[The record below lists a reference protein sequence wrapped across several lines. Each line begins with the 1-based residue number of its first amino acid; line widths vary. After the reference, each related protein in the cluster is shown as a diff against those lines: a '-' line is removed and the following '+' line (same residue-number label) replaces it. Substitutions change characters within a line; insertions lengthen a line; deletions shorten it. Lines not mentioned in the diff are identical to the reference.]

1 MALLVIGSD
10 RAQSFAETARSFAP
24 DRDIRLHGA
33 HGAED
38 EVEYALAWQPPVGAL
53 KTFPNLKLIVSVGA
67 GVDHLFR
74 DRELPA
80 VPVSRYVDPD
90 LTTRM
95 TEYIVLHTLL
105 HTRRLTEYQSQQRNT
120 TWRYL
125 PEATASQ
132 VRVGIMGLGVLG
144 QAAAT
149 ALLRLGYQVRGWS
162 RSAKSVDG
170 VACFASTEGLDAFLD
185 ETDIL
190 AVLLPLTPATEG
202 LIDRSVLKRLSRSGR
217 HPRMP
222 GPVLINAGRG
232 KLQVERWKAEE
243 LGLVHA
249 RVPGKRPL
257 PRKGEREAAIVGA
270 VLTIIR
276 DQARILRAAGTPG
289 KGDSDCDCG
298 EESPEHAADPVGW
311 HQTEFAAQELE
322 CLAKR
327 IEDACG

>member
-170 VACFASTEGLDAFLD
+170 VACFAGTEGLDAFLD

-232 KLQVERWKAEE
+232 KLQVEADILAALEAGE
-243 LGLVHA
+243 LYAASLDVFETE
-249 RVPGKRPL
+249 PL
-257 PRKGEREAAIVGA
+257 PA
-270 VLTIIR
+270 
-276 DQARILRAAGTPG
+276 
-289 KGDSDCDCG
+289 
-298 EESPEHAADPVGW
+298 ESPLWGHPRVIVTPHNAAESADESIVSYFLRQVERVERG
-311 HQTEFAAQELE
+311 
-322 CLAKR
+322 
-327 IEDACG
+327 EDAENIVNPKVGY

>member
-38 EVEYALAWQPPVGAL
+38 EVEYALAWQPPAGAL

-74 DRELPA
+74 DRELPT

-105 HTRRLTEYQSQQRNT
+105 HTRRLTEYQSQQRDT

-125 PEATASQ
+125 PEPTASQ

-170 VACFASTEGLDAFLD
+170 VACFAGTEGLDAFLD

-232 KLQVERWKAEE
+232 KLQVEADILAALEAGE
-243 LGLVHA
+243 FYAVSLDVFETE
-249 RVPGKRPL
+249 PL
-257 PRKGEREAAIVGA
+257 PA
-270 VLTIIR
+270 
-276 DQARILRAAGTPG
+276 
-289 KGDSDCDCG
+289 
-298 EESPEHAADPVGW
+298 ESPLWGHPRVIVTPHNAAESADESIVSYFLRQVERVERG
-311 HQTEFAAQELE
+311 
-322 CLAKR
+322 
-327 IEDACG
+327 EDAENIVDPKVGY